1 LSVVFSHDSRQLAS
15 ASRDHTVKIWATETG
30 KCLQTL
36 EGHGDWVWSVVF
48 SHDSRQLA
56 SASNDH
62 TVKIW
67 ATETGKCLQTLE
79 GHGDWV
85 WSVVFSHDSRQLA
98 SASYDRTVKIWDT
111 ETGKCLQ
118 TLEIGFLAS
127 PISFDPTGSY
137 LFIKVGTFALGQ
149 SSSVRRIAIDS
160 GYAPVIGDNVS
171 VPDDLVGLQEHDW
184 GRYGLSSDRAW
195 ITWRG
200 QNLLWLPSEYRPGVF
215 VISGSAVGI
224 GCGNGRIIVLCFSPA
239 GPGCIH
245 NKALEA

>member
-1 LSVVFSHDSRQLAS
+1 V
-15 ASRDHTVKIWATETG
+15 TG

-36 EGHGDWVWSVVF
+36 EGHGGSVWSVVF

-56 SASNDH
+56 SASADR

-67 ATETGKCLQTLE
+67 DAETGKCLQALE

-85 WSVVFSHDSRQLA
+85 HSVVFSHDSRQLA
-98 SASYDRTVKIWDT
+98 SASGDRTVKIWDA

-127 PISFDPTGSY
+127 SISFDPTGSY
-137 LFIKVGTFALGQ
+137 FFTDRGTIALGQ
-149 SSSVRRIAIDS
+149 SSSVRCIRDS

-171 VPDDLVGLQEHDW
+171 VPDDVVGLREHDW
-184 GRYGLSSDRAW
+184 GGYGLSSDRAW

-200 QNLLWLPSEYRPGVF
+200 QNLLWLPSEYRPAKF
-215 VISGSAVGI
+215 VISGATVGM
-224 GCGNGRIIVLCFSPA
+224 GYSNGRIKVIYFSPA
-239 GPGCIH
+239 GPSNRH
-245 NKALEA
+245 NKASET